1 MNKTIHQVYGVFNDG
16 VKLEDIPIFHK
27 QTTIT
32 KQFCNKHDINYKLW
46 NYHMCEE
53 LIDKYPDYRILYDSF
68 RFPIQKADFIR
79 YLILYD
85 EGGIY
90 VDCDICPIAD
100 ISHLFELQQFF
111 VIWNND
117 KKKLP
122 YNAVLGS
129 FQGNPVY
136 EKIFDEIIKSVQEK
150 DKIDVYKKWTGRYVF
165 QTTGHHMLQ
174 RVIKQYSSYTDM
186 YKLDVLKIH
195 SKKDII
201 ISSDNPLFED
211 YNASIWYQ
219 G

>member
-16 VKLEDIPIFHK
+16 VKLEDIPIFNK
-27 QTTIT
+27 QTAIT

-46 NYHMCEE
+46 NYDMCEE
-53 LIDKYPDYRILYDSF
+53 LIDKYPQYKILYDSF